1 MRRMAIALC
10 FTLLGALLLVPVAMG
25 ASDNPTGGQGFYGET
40 NDKVI
45 TYAAFIIIAAV
56 PLFVWLMS
64 LLQGRL
70 EKRKEARK
78 AAAKAAEGS
87 ADPRGGW

>member
-1 MRRMAIALC
+1 MRRVAIALGL
-10 FTLLGALLLVPVAMG
+10 TVLGALLLVPVAM
-25 ASDNPTGGQGFYGET
+25 ASDNPTGGQGLYGET

-45 TYAAFIIIAAV
+45 TYAAFIVIAAV

>member
-1 MRRMAIALC
+1 M
-10 FTLLGALLLVPVAMG
+10 
-25 ASDNPTGGQGFYGET
+25 ASDNPTGGQGVYGQS
-40 NDKVI
+40 NDKVV
-45 TYAAFIIIAAV
+45 TYINFLVIAAV

-87 ADPRGGW
+87 GDPRGGW